1 MSRNNQPYR
10 FAVPSPDGL
19 VWLLKRNCSLT
30 PRQCALAYGL
40 VAGLSL
46 SVAGFFW
53 WFGAFMVLPFAALEL
68 LALGVALWWYAK
80 HATDREQIRLEP
92 GRVVVE
98 WEHGG
103 QVHRQE
109 LVREWVRVVP
119 TSTAAGLVALSA
131 GGQTVEVGRY
141 LVPDLRPQLARE
153 IRVALA
159 TG

>member
-1 MSRNNQPYR
+1 VSRDSQPYR
-10 FAVPSPDGL
+10 FAVPSPEGL

-68 LALGVALWWYAK
+68 LALAVALWWYAR

-103 QVHRQE
+103 QVLRQE

-119 TSTAAGLVALSA
+119 KASPGGLVALTA

-159 TG
+159 TV